1 MRNMHIFALTQ
12 KDHILAQNMN
22 DNMDSTIVAIMNQNM
37 FCETNIFT
45 KSNSRLNFKMFDKH
59 EHLVFN
65 I

>member
-1 MRNMHIFALTQ
+1 MHIFALTQ
-12 KDHILAQNMN
+12 KDQILAQKMN

-59 EHLVFN
+59 EQYLVFN